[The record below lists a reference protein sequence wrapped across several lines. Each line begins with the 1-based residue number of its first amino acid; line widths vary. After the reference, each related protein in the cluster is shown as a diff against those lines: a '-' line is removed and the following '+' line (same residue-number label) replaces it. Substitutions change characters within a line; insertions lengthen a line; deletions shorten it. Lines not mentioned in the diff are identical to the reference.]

1 MENVSRSNCPDCR
14 TDRASNLPAQQ
25 PAPVLPAYHAMRR
38 PCAGWALTAPS
49 TTSPSAKLFAERSRF
64 AIELC
69 KLGTGKGDRV
79 VVLAGCT
86 GAEFSDVM
94 IRLLHKAA
102 MV

>member
-1 MENVSRSNCPDCR
+1 
-14 TDRASNLPAQQ
+14 
-25 PAPVLPAYHAMRR
+25 VLPAYHAMRR

-64 AIELC
+64 AIDLC
-69 KLGTGKGDRV
+69 KLGKGDRV
-79 VVLAGCT
+79 VVLANCT
-86 GAEFSDVM
+86 GAEFSGVM